1 MEEKVVGI
9 LKNISELLVVDVVS
23 EDEKVIVVK
32 NPAFLGI
39 NGVNGQIN
47 INFIPVEML
56 SLAPAVNI
64 RNLLADPTVD
74 ILYTFEKSSL
84 LHYDLK
90 LSQNVVDNYK
100 AINNK
105 VQLQPVAPVAP
116 VASPDNIVKLF

>member
-1 MEEKVVGI
+1 MEEKIVGI

-84 LHYDLK
+84 LLYDLK

-105 VQLQPVAPVAP
+105 VQLQPVAPVA
-116 VASPDNIVKLF
+116 SPDNIVKLF

>member
-1 MEEKVVGI
+1 MEEKIVGI
-9 LKNISELLVVDVVS
+9 LKNISELLVVAVVS

-64 RNLLADPTVD
+64 RNLLADPTVE
-74 ILYTFEKSSL
+74 ILYTFEKSAL
-84 LHYDLK
+84 LHYNLE
-90 LSQNVVDNYK
+90 LSKNVVDNYK

-105 VQLQPVAPVAP
+105 SQAPVPALEKT
-116 VASPDNIVKLF
+116 DNIVKLF

>member
-9 LKNISELLVVDVVS
+9 LKNISELLVVTVVS
-23 EDEKVIVVK
+23 EDEKVIVVR

-74 ILYTFEKSSL
+74 ILYTLEKSTL
-84 LHYDLK
+84 LHYDLE
-90 LSQNVVDNYK
+90 LSKNVVDNYK
-100 AINNK
+100 AINTK
-105 VQLQPVAPVAP
+105 VQLPSAPEKQ
-116 VASPDNIVKLF
+116 DNIVKLF

>member
-1 MEEKVVGI
+1 MEEKIVGI
-9 LKNISELLVVDVVS
+9 LKNISELLVVTVVS

-56 SLAPAVNI
+56 SLAPAINI
-64 RNLLADPTVD
+64 RNLLADPTVE
-74 ILYTFEKSSL
+74 ILYTFEKSAL
-84 LHYDLK
+84 LHYNLE
-90 LSQNVVDNYK
+90 LSKNVVDNYK

-105 VQLQPVAPVAP
+105 SQAPAP
-116 VASPDNIVKLF
+116 APEKTDNIVKLF